1 MLATIYKVMNIEKG
15 ILSVMAKPLAGTV
28 LIKSGIDAVET
39 LSLISQA
46 RGVQVPDT
54 QEQEDWLKSL

>member
-1 MLATIYKVMNIEKG
+1 MMLPTIYEVMHIEKG
-15 ILSVMAKPLAGTV
+15 
-28 LIKSGIDAVET
+28 T

-54 QEQEDWLKSL
+54 QEQEDWLRSL